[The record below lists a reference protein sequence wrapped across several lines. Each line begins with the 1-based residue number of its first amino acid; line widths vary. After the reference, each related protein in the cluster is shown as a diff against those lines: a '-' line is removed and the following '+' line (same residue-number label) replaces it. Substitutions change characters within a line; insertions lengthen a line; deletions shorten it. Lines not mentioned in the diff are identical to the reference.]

1 MPLRRSTVRE
11 ESKQRRSKMANLGL
25 EAAKTAVVSMDT
37 QRGPVGRS
45 AMFRERNVGQAA
57 KTVLE
62 AARRAGIL
70 VVHVVIEHQPAFY
83 SPRNKFL
90 QKIRI
95 PILSAPGVN
104 VAELLEIVDEVK
116 PVGDEPVIRKPRMNP
131 FHGTNLDGLLR
142 SRDIDTVVLMGVA
155 TEFVVEAAAR
165 HAADLDYRVI
175 VLEDCCAGFSEETH
189 RVALHV
195 MDHFAVLATSNDFV
209 ESVR

>member
-1 MPLRRSTVRE
+1 M
-11 ESKQRRSKMANLGL
+11 MANLSL
-25 EAAKTAVVSMDT
+25 DRAKTAVLSMDI
-37 QRGPVGRS
+37 QKAPVRRS

-62 AARRAGIL
+62 AARKAGIL
-70 VVHVVIEHQPAFY
+70 VIHVVIDYQPAFF

-95 PILSAPGVN
+95 PILSAPGVD

-131 FHGTNLDGLLR
+131 FFGTALDSMLR

-165 HAADLDYRVI
+165 HAADADYRV
-175 VLEDCCAGFSEETH
+175 VVMQDCCAAFSDEAH
-189 RVALHV
+189 RASLHV
-195 MDHFAVLATSNDFV
+195 MDHLATLATSADFL
-209 ESVR
+209 ESVG